1 MEYVGGG
8 TTQYLLAV
16 NNLERSSRVYNSGR
30 RILKCFRVMDLGYFV
45 TGLALTVSCVKGDN
59 KSENNMFGG
68 VLLGFTF
75 LSAACN
81 ALALRGLDIDNRS
94 YLIPWL
100 ILYPWV
106 MSFLI
111 IGVVHKLW
119 ITDFHLELY
128 QVQTFISIF

>member
-1 MEYVGGG
+1 MEYVGS
-8 TTQYLLAV
+8 TTQYLMTV
-16 NNLERSSRVYNSGR
+16 HNIQRQSRVYNSGR

-45 TGLALTVSCVKGDN
+45 TGLALTVSCVKGDVHDT
-59 KSENNMFGG
+59 ENIMFGG

-94 YLIPWL
+94 YLLPWL

-106 MSFLI
+106 MAFLLF
-111 IGVVHKLW
+111 GVIHKLW
-119 ITDFHLELY
+119 VSDFHLELY
-128 QVQTFISIF
+128 QVERD